1 MKQEGYFEAI
11 AVLVGTVIGAGV
23 LGIPYVVAKSGFL
36 TGAIM
41 IALLG
46 LAIMTTNLCL
56 GEVVLRTDGNHQLTG
71 YAEKYLGKTGKKL
84 MTFTMIFGI
93 YGALIAYL
101 IGEGEA
107 LSAIFGASPL
117 HFSLMFF
124 TFMAFVIFVGLKM
137 IKKLELMLS
146 FIVLTIVLL
155 ISAFAVNK
163 IQLVN
168 LMTFDI
174 KNIFI
179 PYGVILFAFLGAAAV
194 PEMKEVLTRDRK
206 KLKRAIIVGSLI
218 PFFAYLI
225 FALVVVG
232 ATGLNTTQI
241 ATIGLG
247 NLIGDYM
254 VVFGNLFAIFA
265 MGTSFLT
272 LGLALK
278 GMYSYDYKLSHNKA
292 WLLTCFVPLGLF
304 LLGIKSFIGTIGI
317 TGSIAG
323 GIEGILIISMFWKA
337 KKLGKRKPEYS
348 SDGSK
353 LIGTL
358 LITVFALGILYTIF
372 NLL

>member
-23 LGIPYVVAKSGFL
+23 LGIPYVVAKAGFI

-41 IALLG
+41 IAVIG
-46 LAIMTTNLCL
+46 LAILMTNLCL
-56 GEVVLRTDGNHQLTG
+56 GEVILRTPGNHQLTG

-93 YGALIAYL
+93 YGALIAYI

-107 LSAIFGASPL
+107 LSAIFGAPPIY
-117 HFSLMFF
+117 FSLMFF
-124 TFMAFVIFVGLKM
+124 AFMAFVIFVGLKM
-137 IKKLELMLS
+137 IKRLELVLS
-146 FIVLTIVLL
+146 FIVLSIVLI
-155 ISAFAVNK
+155 ISAFSFNRIDIA
-163 IQLVN
+163 N
-168 LMTFDI
+168 LMTF
-174 KNIFI
+174 NIRNVFI

-194 PEMKEVLTRDRK
+194 PEMKEVLVKQRK
-206 KLKRAIIVGSLI
+206 KLKKAIIIGSII
-218 PFFAYLI
+218 PFVAYLI

-254 VVFGNLFAIFA
+254 IIFGNLFAIFA

-278 GMYSYDYKLSHNKA
+278 EMYDYDYNLSKTKA

-304 LLGIKSFIGTIGI
+304 LAGIKSFIATIGV

-323 GIEGILIISMFWKA
+323 GIEGILIITMFWKA
-337 KKLGKRKPEYS
+337 KKLGKRKPEYTLN
-348 SDGSK
+348 K
-353 LIGTL
+353 TKIVGTL
-358 LITVFALGILYTIF
+358 LITVFVLGIIYTIY